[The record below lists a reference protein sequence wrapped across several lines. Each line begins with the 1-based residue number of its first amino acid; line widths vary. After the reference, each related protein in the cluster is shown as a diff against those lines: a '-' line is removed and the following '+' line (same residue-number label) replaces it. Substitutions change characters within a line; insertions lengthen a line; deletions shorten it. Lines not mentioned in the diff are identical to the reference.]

1 MLRLSLEKERHFF
14 FSTKEHSL
22 KDFDQ
27 CSHVL
32 QIYARCTKESSAL
45 GTPLL
50 CEGKLATVDLPAAS
64 LGSRAGRDGSCSHSV
79 QNRAEMIIF
88 K

>member
-14 FSTKEHSL
+14 FSAKDHSL

-27 CSHVL
+27 RSHVL
-32 QIYARCTKESSAL
+32 QIYVRYTKESGAL

-50 CEGKLATVDLPAAS
+50 CKGK
-64 LGSRAGRDGSCSHSV
+64 
-79 QNRAEMIIF
+79 
-88 K
+88 